1 MSRGRS
7 DEWDDDE
14 NDDLSPLLDAGADDD
29 YDGKYECIVDSL
41 HLLKCEDA
49 PPLARIAYDRL
60 VMCDER
66 DERSIFLDMIGV
78 KDNGRDKKKLHVAFT
93 KFILFVHPDKSY
105 TPDILRWSAGQLFA
119 KALSIYNTIKE
130 EAEVERHVL
139 RPPPP
144 RGVKAEFVYAE
155 ASPPYISISWEDTTT
170 QEVEVTCL
178 NLPEY
183 KPIVAKNMSEIVYS
197 SAEYPTLFEEK
208 FVRFSLVAVKFEGV
222 RSSTVL
228 RTVTCLDKATEFF
241 RGLRDIRRADRRL
254 KRAAWAS
261 SWQQPPIAPIGARGP
276 QKRPRL

>member
-1 MSRGRS
+1 MSRGRG
-7 DEWDDDE
+7 DEWDDD
-14 NDDLSPLLDAGADDD
+14 D
-29 YDGKYECIVDSL
+29 YDEKYVCIVDFL

-66 DERSIFLDMIGV
+66 KERSIFLDMIGV
-78 KDNGRDKKKLHVAFT
+78 KDNGRDKKKLNVAFT

-105 TPDILRWSAGQLFA
+105 TPDILRWSAGQLFS

-130 EAEVERHVL
+130 EAEVNVERHVL

-155 ASPPYISISWEDTTT
+155 ESHPYISISWEDTTT
-170 QEVEVTCL
+170 QKVEVTCL

-228 RTVTCLDKATEFF
+228 RTVTCLDTATEFF
-241 RGLRDIRRADRRL
+241 RGLRGIRRTDRRL
-254 KRAAWAS
+254 KRATWAS
-261 SWQQPPIAPIGARGP
+261 SWQRAPIGARGP